1 MKKNLLVGILFFLT
15 ISSFAQL
22 PDVPDIPR
30 ELEILEKYYYFAISS
45 LEYNKDLQLWE
56 MVIGRT
62 NTQATLYWKNGC
74 LLPIEFID
82 KAEEFE
88 PIFSYE
94 YPFYIPDPE
103 LFTNQ
108 EIENIL
114 DYALSTDSERQAPKS
129 LTFFFNAVYN
139 GTNYKT
145 IVNNLISIYFLGQVV
160 SVQKMLWPT
169 LKQIQAEI
177 YEAAKSDT
185 SIQVFLD
192 NIHSLGGYNPRTIAG
207 NNNRSIHSWGIAL
220 DILPKNNKKHIYWE
234 WSRRSYGKKW
244 VTIPLKNKWMPPEKV
259 IQIFEKYGFIWGGK
273 WEIWDNMHFEY
284 RPEIITYRNEKIFM
298 K

>member
-169 LKQIQAEI
+169 LKQIQTEI
-177 YEAAKSDT
+177 YDAAKSDT

-220 DILPKNNKKHIYWE
+220 DILPKNNKKHIYH
-234 WSRRSYGKKW
+234 R
-244 VTIPLKNKWMPPEKV
+244 
-259 IQIFEKYGFIWGGK
+259 
-273 WEIWDNMHFEY
+273 
-284 RPEIITYRNEKIFM
+284 
-298 K
+298 